1 MQYHILILDNE
12 LDMGGKEKLLFQ
24 YLERADRDRFRMSV
38 CCLKR
43 GGYYRDRI
51 RSLGVPFYDG
61 LLRHRYDALSFRA
74 LARILR
80 AEKIQLIETF
90 AHPNTALLSF
100 LARRQGLVE
109 RVLISHHST
118 GSAFKQRVL
127 PGYALP
133 FLRRMDAHLAVAEA
147 QRRYLVDVE
156 GIPGERVHLIY
167 NGVDAEQYR
176 PAAPGECQA
185 MRRELGV
192 PGDALVLM
200 AVGSLKPLKG
210 FDALI
215 RAATPVLRSRHDAR
229 LVLVGDGPQRDPL
242 QALARGQGI
251 ADQVVFAGLRDDVHA
266 VLRAADVLVLS
277 SRTEVLPT
285 VVLEAMATGLP
296 VVATRVGGVPEIVEH
311 ERSAILA
318 SPDDESS
325 LQAALERVVA
335 SPELRRTLGA
345 RGRAIVETRFR
356 LERMCAEREALF
368 AKLLDSSSGRQVAS
382 GGRLS

>member
-1 MQYHILILDNE
+1 M
-12 LDMGGKEKLLFQ
+12 
-24 YLERADRDRFRMSV
+24 
-38 CCLKR
+38 
-43 GGYYRDRI
+43 
-51 RSLGVPFYDG
+51 DG
-61 LLRHRYDALSFRA
+61 
-74 LARILR
+74 
-80 AEKIQLIETF
+80 
-90 AHPNTALLSF
+90 
-100 LARRQGLVE
+100 
-109 RVLISHHST
+109 
-118 GSAFKQRVL
+118 
-127 PGYALP
+127 
-133 FLRRMDAHLAVAEA
+133 HLAVAEA

-156 GIPGERVHLIY
+156 GIPGDRVHLIY
-167 NGVDAEQYR
+167 NGVDADQYR

-210 FDALI
+210 FDAMI
-215 RAATPVLRSRHDAR
+215 RAATPVLRSRQDAR
-229 LVLVGDGPQRDPL
+229 LVLVGDGPQRDQL
-242 QALARGQGI
+242 HTLAHGQGI
-251 ADQVVFAGLRDDVHA
+251 ADQVVFTGLRDDVHA

-311 ERSAILA
+311 ERNAIIVP
-318 SPDDESS
+318 PDDEAS
-325 LQAALERVVA
+325 LQAALERVAA

-368 AKLLDSSSGRQVAS
+368 AKLLDSPSRRQVAN